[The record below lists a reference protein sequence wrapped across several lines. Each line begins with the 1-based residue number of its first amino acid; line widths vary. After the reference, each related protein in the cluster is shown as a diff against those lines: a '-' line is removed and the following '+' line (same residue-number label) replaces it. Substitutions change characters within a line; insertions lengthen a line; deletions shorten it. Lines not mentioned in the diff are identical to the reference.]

1 MLRTLLHAGPNGK
14 FLHNVI
20 LDSCRRFGSKTAIV
34 DISCNRRFAY
44 AEYGELVEALARGL
58 VASSLRPGEP
68 VAIYLPNSWEFCAAY
83 HATTLAGGI
92 PTLLN
97 PSYREREVR
106 YQLENSGASV
116 LITDGPNVEGIN
128 LAGLPNLRRVFTT
141 RQPTAGAEPFANL
154 LRSADVRVPASEQSS
169 QETLA
174 ALPYSSGTTGL

>member
-1 MLRTLLHAGPNGK
+1 MLRTHLHADPNGK

-20 LDSCRRFGSKTAIV
+20 LDSCRRFGSKTAVV
-34 DISCNRRFAY
+34 DTSCNRRFTY
-44 AEYGELVEALARGL
+44 AEYGELVETLARGL
-58 VASSLRPGEP
+58 VAASLKPGEI

-83 HATTLAGGI
+83 HATTMAGGI

-116 LITDGPNVEGIN
+116 LITDGPNIEGIN

-141 RQPTAGAEPFANL
+141 RQQVPGAEPFANL
-154 LRSADVRVPASEQSS
+154 LRSAKANLPVPEQSS
-169 QETLA
+169 QETL
-174 ALPYSSGTTGL
+174 